1 MLQPRKAPRSQNR
14 QLVPTFEPIEGTTA
28 DGVVLRGALM
38 LGTTTTWLICV
49 HDVDGDIDVWRAL
62 IAGLGKPAWNVLAL
76 DLRGHGGSEGVAER
90 LNYAL
95 DVDLGVTLARRRE
108 AKHIAIVA
116 AGIGALAALESVAR
130 AVDETSFALPDSL
143 ILLSPGPLQDS
154 DLARLRGEGLA
165 KMIISGS
172 RGTQAEDARSI
183 MEASIGWTISVTLPT
198 KRRSTDL
205 LIGQDAAHIAD
216 KIGTFVREQAVLGGP
231 GVERLRPSP
240 RTPTNTIER

>member
-1 MLQPRKAPRSQNR
+1 MP
-14 QLVPTFEPIEGTTA
+14 GTTA
-28 DGVVLRGALM
+28 
-38 LGTTTTWLICV
+38 TWLVCV
-49 HDVDGDIDVWRAL
+49 HDVDGDIDVWRPL
-62 IAGLGKPAWNVLAL
+62 IAELGTTGWNVVAL
-76 DLRGHGGSEGVAER
+76 DLRGHGGSDGVAEA

-108 AKHIAIVA
+108 AEHIAVVA

-154 DLARLRGEGLA
+154 NLARLRGEGLA

-172 RGTQAEDARSI
+172 RGTQAKDARSI
-183 MEASIGWTISVTLPT
+183 TRASIGWTISVTLPT

-216 KIGTFVREQAVLGGP
+216 KIGTFVREQAALGGP
-231 GVERLRPSP
+231 GLKRFRPSLG
-240 RTPTNTIER
+240 TANTIER